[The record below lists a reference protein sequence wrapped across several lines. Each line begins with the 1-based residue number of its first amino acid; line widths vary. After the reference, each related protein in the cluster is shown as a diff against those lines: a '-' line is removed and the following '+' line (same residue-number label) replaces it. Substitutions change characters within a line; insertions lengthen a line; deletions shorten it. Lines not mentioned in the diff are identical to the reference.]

1 MSISA
6 VNSACLAE
14 PHERQDMTHL
24 HCGNFHKANKER
36 RLFKIAHNRVND
48 AGVAEEAKER

>member
-48 AGVAEEAKER
+48 AWVAEEAKER